1 MLDAY
6 NKPIGCIYLHLMTP
20 PKQLLSWALLL
31 TLLFSCNSKSATSDT
46 VEDTNDVPALQ
57 IPEETAQEFDRWYQI
72 QNYIVQ
78 GNIPDDSIQVVD
90 AVGVIV
96 INPTDEQID
105 KMIREY
111 GEDDFYTVADDNSFY
126 QASAMAQL
134 DSFAVHTVM
143 AEKRYLKL
151 AGNGKTWLID
161 VRPEGAPEWN
171 MIFFDKTQEPKV
183 MSAIDVTP
191 EELASYFGGR

>member
-1 MLDAY
+1 
-6 NKPIGCIYLHLMTP
+6 MTP

-31 TLLFSCNSKSATSDT
+31 TLLFACNSKSTTSDT
-46 VEDTNDVPALQ
+46 IKDAKADLPTVQT
-57 IPEETAQEFDRWYQI
+57 PEEAAQEFDRWYKI
-72 QNYIVQ
+72 QNYIIQ

-134 DSFAVHTVM
+134 DSFAVHTVL

-171 MIFFDKTQEPKV
+171 MIFFDKKQEPKV

-191 EELASYFGGR
+191 EELASYFGAGR

>member
-1 MLDAY
+1 MLLA
-6 NKPIGCIYLHLMTP
+6 
-20 PKQLLSWALLL
+20 
-31 TLLFSCNSKSATSDT
+31 LLFSCNSKTETTDT
-46 VEDTNDVPALQ
+46 VKDAKADLPAVQTPDVAS
-57 IPEETAQEFDRWYQI
+57 QEFDRWYKI
-72 QNYIVQ
+72 QNYIVEE
-78 GNIPDDSIQVVD
+78 NIPDDSIQVVD

-96 INPTDEQID
+96 INPTEEQID
-105 KMIREY
+105 QMIEEY

-126 QASAMAQL
+126 QASAIAQL
-134 DSFAVHTVM
+134 DSFAVHTVI

-171 MIFFDKTQEPKV
+171 MIFFDKAQEPRV

-191 EELASYFGGR
+191 EELANYFGAGH